1 MRGQGGGG
9 FSTCCCGFD
18 PHNGL
23 LPPALPVCPACHPMQ
38 VSQTSFSRF
47 GTRTRGDTSGWTDT
61 PEVAAK
67 RAAGLL
73 TDTPGAGL
81 LTFAGAGAVPGEG
94 APVSATLKAA
104 MEQYGQNRQKSLLEM
119 HAERQAAGGG
129 SSKGRGGGGSSS
141 SKGGEKQKGEKGGKD
156 KKSDKKSD
164 KKDKKKDGKN
174 KTQPAA
180 GDPSSRLPL
189 GCLYCCV
196 QSASGI
202 PLMTY

>member
-9 FSTCCCGFD
+9 LTCCCVFD
-18 PHNGL
+18 PQRTAAARSACL
-23 LPPALPVCPACHPMQ
+23 PCLPPVQ

-73 TDTPGAGL
+73 TDTPGAAR
-81 LTFAGAGAVPGEG
+81 LTFAGAGAAPGEG

-104 MEQYGQNRQKSLLEM
+104 MEQYGQNRQKSLLEL

-129 SSKGRGGGGSSS
+129 SSKGRGGGSSSS
-141 SKGGEKQKGEKGGKD
+141 SKDGEKQKGEKGKD
-156 KKSDKKSD
+156 KKSDKKGD
-164 KKDKKKDGKN
+164 KDKKKDDKD
-174 KTQPAA
+174 KKPPAA
-180 GDPSSRLPL
+180 GDLSSSLLL
-189 GCLYCCV
+189 GCSYCLV
-196 QSASGI
+196 
-202 PLMTY
+202 